1 MSKKLPKYKNDALNS
16 LLNWANEQ
24 CNVAKDSPYR
34 YTKLVYSEEHASIT
48 FYPND
53 SNYLSEFEVGLAY
66 NVKGRVQFTRSLTN
80 KVITSNQI
88 SDEQVSKLMTCVSH
102 VLLKVPYNRT
112 SGRSIER
119 SIGFH
124 YNDNKGQLSVL
135 GSYGSQYIYPST
147 K

>member
-24 CNVAKDSPYR
+24 CNVAKDSPYG

-53 SNYLSEFEVGLAY
+53 SNYLPEFEVGLAY
-66 NVKGRVQFTRSLTN
+66 NVKGRIQFTLKKTRNVLTADP
-80 KVITSNQI
+80 I
-88 SDEQVSKLMTCVSH
+88 SDEQVAKLMTCVSH
-102 VLLKVPYNRT
+102 VLLKVPFNRA